1 LPRGQCSEEHPY
13 LSTRLDF
20 VLLCRLNRRIRR
32 PVSQCLNG
40 LREPKN
46 PSYCNPSEFR
56 TKANFTSDYAFPKK
70 AQPTSSKS
78 GHSGYCSRGQVE
90 YFDDSGTTIANA
102 LPWLQATSN

>member
-1 LPRGQCSEEHPY
+1 MSDALKLRY
-13 LSTRLDF
+13 
-20 VLLCRLNRRIRR
+20 
-32 PVSQCLNG
+32 G
-40 LREPKN
+40 LAGIFCHFEASRWVETNERVRESKN

-78 GHSGYCSRGQVE
+78 GRSGYCSRGQVE

-102 LPWLQATSN
+102 LPSFRAATN